1 MDWAEQFS
9 ICEIRDK
16 EADSLLGSGSV
27 TFAATPKK
35 CLISFLV
42 KVSNSVGRGQISKS
56 IITHRNIRTLWIG
69 LNNFQ
74 FVRSEIKKLTHCYN
88 QGA

>member
-35 CLISFLV
+35 CLISFSCESQSL
-42 KVSNSVGRGQISKS
+42 S
-56 IITHRNIRTLWIG
+56 W
-69 LNNFQ
+69 
-74 FVRSEIKKLTHCYN
+74 
-88 QGA
+88 